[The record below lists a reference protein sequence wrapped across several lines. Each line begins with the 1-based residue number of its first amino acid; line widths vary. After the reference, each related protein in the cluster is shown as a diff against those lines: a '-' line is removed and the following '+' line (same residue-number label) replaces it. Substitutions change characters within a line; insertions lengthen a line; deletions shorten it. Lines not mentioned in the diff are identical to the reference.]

1 MRVRQ
6 GRRRKQLLDELKE
19 TRGYWKLKEKQR
31 GDLALE
37 EAVDLALEEAVDLAL
52 EEAVDLALVEAVDL
66 SQVILRNLFIYLF
79 SLMVSCLL
87 TL

>member
-52 EEAVDLALVEAVDL
+52 EEAVDL

-87 TL
+87 TF